1 MYNCYIYSV
10 KSGELEEGGMK
21 GERKRERGKH
31 TRGSSQIYLKI
42 KFNKI
47 KNLNIIE
54 FLKSHSFLHL
64 NI

>member
-1 MYNCYIYSV
+1 MYNCYIHSV

-21 GERKRERGKH
+21 GRERERERGKH

-47 KNLNIIE
+47 KI
-54 FLKSHSFLHL
+54 
-64 NI
+64 

>member
-54 FLKSHSFLHL
+54 F
-64 NI
+64 